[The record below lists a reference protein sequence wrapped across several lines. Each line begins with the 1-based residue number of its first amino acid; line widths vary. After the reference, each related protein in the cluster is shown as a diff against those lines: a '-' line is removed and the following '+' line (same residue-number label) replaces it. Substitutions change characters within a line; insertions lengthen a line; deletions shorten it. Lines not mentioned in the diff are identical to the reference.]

1 MVARKTASLDEA
13 ERQIEDRILNLI
25 QEFQNHFDE
34 YVRQHPGRV
43 GQKTGDFRSWAI
55 QKIAGLQLSVE
66 HVAEQLNRHVAGKNK
81 P

>member
-34 YVRQHPGRV
+34 YVRQHPGKSDRRRV
-43 GQKTGDFRSWAI
+43 IFESWAI